1 MNGRCKWSVP
11 NVRCGSKYRVL
22 TGTVHTHM
30 SICQQ
35 VCTHISVILYYMMCT
50 CSTTEILLQYDG
62 EIPLLYLCFLYQNVV
77 VSFLVHRYDCD
88 QFEVAGGMVPT
99 SRSHFM
105 PYFLTSHQPK
115 PVPPSDTATQTHQL
129 H

>member
-1 MNGRCKWSVP
+1 MSVL
-11 NVRCGSKYRVL
+11 NVLWQQVLVL

-77 VSFLVHRYDCD
+77 VSFLVHRYECD
-88 QFEVAGGMVPT
+88 QWRGEWC
-99 SRSHFM
+99 R
-105 PYFLTSHQPK
+105 LLE
-115 PVPPSDTATQTHQL
+115 ATYL
-129 H
+129 HLRNFAP

>member
-1 MNGRCKWSVP
+1 MVGV
-11 NVRCGSKYRVL
+11 NVCSQCVVAARYCA
-22 TGTVHTHM
+22 HIHM

-77 VSFLVHRYDCD
+77 VSFLVHRFDCD
-88 QFEVAGGMVPT
+88 QWRGEWC
-99 SRSHFM
+99 R
-105 PYFLTSHQPK
+105 LLE
-115 PVPPSDTATQTHQL
+115 ATYTL
-129 H
+129 RN